1 VIRVPFDQ
9 IAVEAAKYI
18 ENMALAND
26 VITIDYWQKMYV
38 DLLEASDWD
47 ICSYEQEELKR
58 INENWDKIKPI
69 IRN

>member
-1 VIRVPFDQ
+1 MIRVPFDQ

-26 VITIDYWQKMYV
+26 VITIDYWQKMYI
-38 DLLEASDWD
+38 DLLEASDWN
-47 ICSYEQEELKR
+47 INSYEQEELKR

>member
-1 VIRVPFDQ
+1 MIRVPFDQ